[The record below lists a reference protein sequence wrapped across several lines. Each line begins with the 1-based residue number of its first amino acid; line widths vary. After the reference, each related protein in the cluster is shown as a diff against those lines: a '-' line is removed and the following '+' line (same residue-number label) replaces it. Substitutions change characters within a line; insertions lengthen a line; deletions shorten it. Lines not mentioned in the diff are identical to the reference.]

1 MSDVADFSSRA
12 WWFVDQTFGRWMDVR
27 IRAIRTL
34 IPSAD
39 RLQGGPLLFVPNH
52 TSFWDG
58 FIIRRIQKRLRPD
71 APLYSIMLEDEL
83 ERRPFLRRLGG
94 MGIRPGD
101 PRSFRTVL
109 NVLARRLEA
118 RPDACVAFFP
128 QGRIWPS
135 FRRPLGFHSGVRTLV
150 RRLPAL
156 RVLPTG
162 LHLEGHNRTGL
173 TAYVSV
179 GDPLPPP
186 DLQPD
191 WVRALEQAVEAE
203 IDGILDHVSL
213 HGEDGPTRWPPRSAA
228 TERAPEPKASGTQPQ
243 DTHRGSVD
251 ATAPH
256 Y

>member
-1 MSDVADFSSRA
+1 M
-12 WWFVDQTFGRWMDVR
+12 R

-34 IPSAD
+34 VPRATH
-39 RLQGGPLLFVPNH
+39 LPAGPLLFVPNH

-58 FIIRRIQKRLRPD
+58 FIIRRIQKGIRPD
-71 APLYSIMLEDEL
+71 SPLYTIMLEDEL
-83 ERRPFLRRLGG
+83 VSRPFLRRLGG

-101 PRSFRTVL
+101 PRSFATVL
-109 NVLARRLEA
+109 SELSRRLEA
-118 RPDACVAFFP
+118 RPDASVAFFP

-135 FRRPLGFHSGVRTLV
+135 FRRPLGFLPGVGTLV
-150 RRLPAL
+150 RRIPAL
-156 RVLPTG
+156 NVIPTG

-179 GDPLPPP
+179 GNPIPGP
-186 DLQPD
+186 DSAAG
-191 WVRALEQAVEAE
+191 WVTTLEEAVEAE
-203 IDGILDHVSL
+203 IDRILDHVNR
-213 HGEDGPTRWPPRSAA
+213 HGEDGPNRWPPLSE
-228 TERAPEPKASGTQPQ
+228 TEFH

>member
-1 MSDVADFSSRA
+1 MSDAADFSPGA

-27 IRAIRTL
+27 IRAIRSL
-34 IPSAD
+34 LPSAAG
-39 RLQGGPLLFVPNH
+39 LPHGPLLFVPNH

-58 FIIRRIQKRLRPD
+58 FIIRRIQKRLRPNT
-71 APLYSIMLEDEL
+71 PLYTIMLEEEL
-83 ERRPFLRRLGG
+83 ERRPFLRKLGG

-101 PRSFRTVL
+101 PRSFRAVVNEL
-109 NVLARRLEA
+109 SRRLETQ
-118 RPDACVAFFP
+118 PDACVAFFP

-135 FRRPLGFHSGVRTLV
+135 FRRPLGFLPGVGTLV
-150 RRLPAL
+150 RRIPVLN
-156 RVLPTG
+156 VLPTG

-173 TAYVSV
+173 TAYVAV
-179 GDPLPPP
+179 GGPVPGP
-186 DLQPD
+186 DSAPD
-191 WVRALEQAVEAE
+191 WVRTLERAVEAE

-213 HGEDGPTRWPPRSAA
+213 HGEEGPTRWPPGKA
-228 TERAPEPKASGTQPQ
+228 TSEQAPERSPSGSESP